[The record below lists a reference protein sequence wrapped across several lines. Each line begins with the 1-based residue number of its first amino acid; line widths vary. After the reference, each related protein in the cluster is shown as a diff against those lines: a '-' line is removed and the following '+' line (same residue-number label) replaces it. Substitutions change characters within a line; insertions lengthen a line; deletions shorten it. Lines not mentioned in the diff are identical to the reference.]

1 MGIKLSGN
9 IKYINNTKKYFNRLY
24 NQTYKPYYS
33 SIFYMNTYTDT
44 IGRLTFEKINNLNN
58 LGFISK
64 VKIIF

>member
-44 IGRLTFEKINNLNN
+44 IGRLTFEKINNQ
-58 LGFISK
+58 
-64 VKIIF
+64 